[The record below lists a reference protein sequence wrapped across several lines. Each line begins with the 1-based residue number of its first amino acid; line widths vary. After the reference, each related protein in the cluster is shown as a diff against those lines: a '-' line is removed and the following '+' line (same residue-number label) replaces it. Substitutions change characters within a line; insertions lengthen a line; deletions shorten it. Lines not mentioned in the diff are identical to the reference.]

1 MVKSE
6 ERWRCKRCDKPFS
19 IKSCS
24 WLKCSKLSLE
34 TIWLLL
40 WCWQNKVPVDQTSKI
55 VCVSLPAVYHW
66 FDMFRSKVPEE
77 RINSMLKG
85 DIACDEMYTKDC
97 SIIGAKEKGTK
108 KIALRVIRQK
118 SVQRQHA
125 IDFLTQFVEANS
137 KVCTDGASIY
147 KGMGNWTRLEHEY
160 EIHKRFEFTLT
171 AEIEGVWAN
180 FRTFVR
186 RMYHH
191 VTKYKLENLVA
202 EFCLR
207 FSHDEIFE
215 SPDRYWEICLGTKPF
230 AL

>member
-1 MVKSE
+1 M
-6 ERWRCKRCDKPFS
+6 
-19 IKSCS
+19 
-24 WLKCSKLSLE
+24 
-34 TIWLLL
+34 
-40 WCWQNKVPVDQTSKI
+40 PVDQTSKLATL
-55 VCVSLPAVYHW
+55 SLPTVYHW
-66 FDMFRSKVPEE
+66 FEIFRSKVPKE
-77 RINSMLKG
+77 RINSVLKG
-85 DIACDEMYTKDC
+85 EIACDEMYTKHC
-97 SIIGAKEKGTK
+97 AIIGAKQKGSK
-108 KIALRVIRQK
+108 KIALEMIKQT

-125 IDFLTQFVEANS
+125 IDFLTRFVEANS

-207 FSHDEIFE
+207 FSHDEIFK